1 VPRGYL
7 HVAQVHTCVEHGGDE
22 GVSQHVGVHAWQPQA
37 GALCQATQPTS
48 GAVPIH
54 TGPATCQQ
62 DRPVLANVDSPFD
75 GAAYGRRE
83 GHEHDLAALPAH
95 PQHTVT
101 VLLTQVVDVAAG
113 GLKDAQPEKAQHGD

>member
-1 VPRGYL
+1 MRGNL
-7 HVAQVHTCVEHGGDE
+7 KPVLSARRRSRRVAQCR
-22 GVSQHVGVHAWQPQA
+22 SIR
-37 GALCQATQPTS
+37 
-48 GAVPIH
+48 VPE
-54 TGPATCQQ
+54 TCQQ